1 LFPPRIRRRLCLCSD
16 LGTAAL
22 HCKPTRVRLERVS
35 LHAHQMAM
43 TANVLNSGAWP
54 KPSMEEA
61 SCAPAEYLAPI
72 SKRVS
77 WKTATTAITSA
88 SHRIREAFGQA
99 NLSESACQKSSVSS
113 VTRSWND
120 LGYTGAP
127 TKAIIWVR
135 AAKTAAA
142 ESLASKEASRSLSRC
157 LPIADCPLPV
167 CSSRQ
172 FFWEARLV
180 FSPSTA
186 ARPGNSNEG

>member
-16 LGTAAL
+16 LCRAAL
-22 HCKPTRVRLERVS
+22 Q
-35 LHAHQMAM
+35 AHPRAPRKSITARSSNGYDGKCPKFRRMA
-43 TANVLNSGAWP
+43 